1 MDKISI
7 RFFDDT
13 EVRAVWDDANSKWW
27 FSVLDIV
34 GVLRG
39 ETDYEKNRN
48 YWKYLK
54 AKLKKEN
61 GELVSRTTQLKLT
74 AADGKKYKTD
84 TFDYAGVIE
93 LAKNFPSKQANRFI
107 EWFTYSDETIDGKS
121 KSKAY
126 ALFDSSL
133 LDTIEVGTVKGL
145 QQIHGYLFG
154 GLYDFAGQ
162 IRTLNIAKGGFQFAM
177 ARFLS
182 ETLKRIQSMPE
193 NSSDE
198 IIDKY
203 VEMNVAHP
211 FMEGNGRSTFIW
223 LDLILKKNLKQCIDW
238 SKIGKKDYL
247 SAMEKSVAN
256 SALIKTLLQNAL
268 TDKIE
273 DREVFMKG
281 VDYSYYYEQ
290 EDEITGG
297 EDTDE
302 V

>member
-1 MDKISI
+1 MNKISI

-13 EVRAVWDDANSKWW
+13 EVRAVWDDEHSKWW

-39 ETDYEKNRN
+39 ESQYEKNRN

-61 GELVSRTTQLKLT
+61 CELVSRANQLKLT
-74 AADGKKYKTD
+74 AADGKKYLTD
-84 TFDYAGVIE
+84 TFDYEGVIA
-93 LAKNFPSKQANRFI
+93 LAKVFPSTKANRFI
-107 EWFTYSDETIDGKS
+107 EWFTYSEETIDGKS

-126 ALFDSSL
+126 ALFDSAL

-162 IRTLNIAKGGFQFAM
+162 IRTLNIAKSGFQFAM
-177 ARFLS
+177 ARFLP
-182 ETLKRIQSMPE
+182 ETLKSIERMPE
-193 NSSDE
+193 STFDE
-198 IIDKY
+198 IADKY

-211 FMEGNGRSTFIW
+211 FMDGNGRSMRIW
-223 LDLILKKNLKQCIDW
+223 LDLMLKRNLKRCVDW
-238 SKIGKKDYL
+238 SKINKTDYL
-247 SAMEKSVAN
+247 SAMESSVTDSAQIKALLKS
-256 SALIKTLLQNAL
+256 AL
-268 TDKIE
+268 TDKID

-290 EDEITGG
+290 EGG
-297 EDTDE
+297 VLIE
-302 V
+302 